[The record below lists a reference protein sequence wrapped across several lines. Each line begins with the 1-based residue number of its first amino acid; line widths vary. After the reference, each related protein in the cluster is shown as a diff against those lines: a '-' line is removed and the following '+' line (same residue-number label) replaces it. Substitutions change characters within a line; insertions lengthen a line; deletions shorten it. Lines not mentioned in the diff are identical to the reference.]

1 LLELVKKQA
10 VFKTD
15 LLMNRE
21 SLTILMDNTEYFSNT
36 ISNSDM
42 NIIIDYLI
50 SIDEC
55 RADCDSVKFK
65 TKTSKLTLLS
75 ETDTGI
81 ITIKQTMKTVEM
93 HITKLDSNIAKID
106 VEIKS
111 LLVGNSNKHR
121 ALLKLKHKKK
131 LIAILDNHSQSFQS
145 LGAIIDSIN
154 QAQTQ
159 IDVMLFNKRLLMRL
173 KVEVRLWM

>member
-1 LLELVKKQA
+1 LLDLLRKQT
-10 VFKTD
+10 VFSTD
-15 LLMNRE
+15 LLMSRE
-21 SLTILMDNTEYFSNT
+21 YVTVLMNKTEYFSHN

-42 NIIIDYLI
+42 SIIIDYLI

-55 RADCDSVKFK
+55 RANSDSIKFK
-65 TKTSKLTLLS
+65 SKTSKLTIVN

-81 ITIKQTMKTVEM
+81 ITIKQTIKTLQT
-93 HITKLDSNIAKID
+93 HITELDSNISKID
-106 VEIKS
+106 IEIKS

-131 LIAILDNHSQSFQS
+131 LIVIRDNHSQSFQS
-145 LGAIIDSIN
+145 LVEIIDSIN

-159 IDVMLFNKRLLMRL
+159 VDVMYF
-173 KVEVRLWM
+173 